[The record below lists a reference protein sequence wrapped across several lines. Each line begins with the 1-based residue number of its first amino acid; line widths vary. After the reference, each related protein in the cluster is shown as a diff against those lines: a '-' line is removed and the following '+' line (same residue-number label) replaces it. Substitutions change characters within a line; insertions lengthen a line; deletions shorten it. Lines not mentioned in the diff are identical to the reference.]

1 MVGKTIS
8 HFTVLEK
15 IGQGGMGEVY
25 RAKDTNLS
33 REVAIKVL
41 PQQFTQDPQRLARFE
56 REAKL
61 LASLN
66 HPNIAAIYGFEHSD
80 EIHFLVLELV
90 EGETIA
96 ERVAKGPVPVKEA
109 LEICRQIAEGVEAA
123 HEKGVIHRD
132 LKPDNVKI
140 TPEGNVKILDFGLAK
155 AFEAEIPVKDI
166 SQSPTL
172 TEEMTQVGVLLGT
185 AGYMAPEQA
194 RGKLVDKRADIWAF
208 GSVLFELLTGKRAFE
223 GETITESIASVLK
236 GEPEWEELPEDTPWR
251 IQDLLRRC
259 LSKDPHDRLHAIAD
273 VRIEIKLALDEPL
286 EAGLRPVGTSR
297 AQSTWRRSLPFLL
310 TALVAA
316 ALMGLGVWTL
326 SPTATRPVARMVIAL
341 SPSQQLDSTGLS
353 EGAVAFSPD
362 GTHLVYVGNREDA
375 RSLYL
380 RPMDQLEA
388 QPIEGT
394 EGATSPFFS
403 PDGAWI
409 GFFSDGEMK
418 KVPINGG
425 TSVFLADAPTARG
438 ASWGSENTIV
448 FAPSTRRGLSLVP
461 ASGGR
466 PEIFTSV
473 ESEKGAISHRW
484 PQFLPGGRAVLFTMG
499 ATGRWDD
506 ALIAVQSL
514 DTGDRRIL
522 VEGGTYAHY
531 VPTGHLVYAREGR
544 ILSVPFDLARLE
556 VTGNPVPVVEGV
568 AMHQSNGASNFS
580 FSDSGWLAF
589 VPGGVVESLRT
600 VLWVDPLGPVQALTL
615 PPGTYAN
622 PRVSPDGQQVA
633 VWMPSDPNIWIFDS
647 SGDALSRLTFEG
659 ANDNPIWTPD
669 GKRIAFGSNRTGS
682 QNLFWKS
689 ADGSGA
695 AEQLTTSEHVDIPSS
710 WSPDGTVLAF
720 SESHPTSGWDI
731 WILPLEGERKPQPF
745 LQGPFDES
753 AGVFSPDGRWLA
765 YESNESGTFEIY
777 VQSFPDPEGKW
788 QISTEGGR
796 EPVWARGG
804 QQLFYRNDNNQTMAV
819 EIVTQP
825 TLTSRRP
832 QLLLE
837 EQYQDLPIPSAAYD
851 VAADGRFIV
860 TEDAGLPDE
869 SARTQIH
876 LILNWFEELK
886 GLVPGR

>member
-194 RGKLVDKRADIWAF
+194 RGKLADKRADIWAF

-695 AEQLTTSEHVDIPSS
+695 AEQPHHKRT
-710 WSPDGTVLAF
+710 
-720 SESHPTSGWDI
+720 
-731 WILPLEGERKPQPF
+731 
-745 LQGPFDES
+745 
-753 AGVFSPDGRWLA
+753 
-765 YESNESGTFEIY
+765 
-777 VQSFPDPEGKW
+777 
-788 QISTEGGR
+788 
-796 EPVWARGG
+796 
-804 QQLFYRNDNNQTMAV
+804 
-819 EIVTQP
+819 
-825 TLTSRRP
+825 RRHS
-832 QLLLE
+832 QLL
-837 EQYQDLPIPSAAYD
+837 
-851 VAADGRFIV
+851 VTGRNC
-860 TEDAGLPDE
+860 AGF
-869 SARTQIH
+869 Q
-876 LILNWFEELK
+876 
-886 GLVPGR
+886 